1 MAKLKA
7 ANLKV
12 KLSKC
17 DLFSSR
23 VKYLG
28 HVISAEALKVQV
40 VLPKVLV
47 ASVLNQLHSSVTG
60 GHLGIQKLQEEVRD
74 RFYWPGWFADVR
86 PWCREC
92 VDCGSRKM
100 HGKPPCAPMNPSVT
114 SRPHERI
121 ALDILGPLPE
131 TSKKHRYIL
140 VASDY
145 FSKWTEAFP
154 LPNQEAQTVAG
165 VLVGK
170 WICRFGTPRSI
181 HSDQGRNFESTLFKE
196 LCRLLD
202 MSKTRSS
209 PYHPQSNGL
218 VERFNRTLLTMLS
231 LFVDENQTNWD
242 CLLPYVMM
250 AYRSS
255 VHTSTGFTP
264 YKILFG
270 QEIVLPLDVMLN
282 VGHQKQ
288 FLSASEYVNGLANTL
303 STVVEAVKRH
313 QAKASGQQKE
323 TFDLRANLQF
333 YSVGEK
339 VWVRNKVKKKGICP
353 KLQRRYRGPYKILER
368 ISDVL
373 YRMVLAEG
381 GS

>member
-1 MAKLKA
+1 M
-7 ANLKV
+7 
-12 KLSKC
+12 
-17 DLFSSR
+17 
-23 VKYLG
+23 
-28 HVISAEALKVQV
+28 
-40 VLPKVLV
+40 
-47 ASVLNQLHSSVTG
+47 
-60 GHLGIQKLQEEVRD
+60 
-74 RFYWPGWFADVR
+74 
-86 PWCREC
+86 
-92 VDCGSRKM
+92 
-100 HGKPPCAPMNPSVT
+100 T

-140 VASDY
+140 VVSDY

-154 LPNQEAQTVAG
+154 LTNQEAQTVAC
-165 VLVGK
+165 VLVEE
-170 WICRFGTPRSI
+170 WICWFGTPRSI

-218 VERFNRTLLTMLS
+218 VERFNRTLLSMLS
-231 LFVDENQTNWD
+231 LFVNENQTNWD
-242 CLLPYVMM
+242 CLLPY
-250 AYRSS
+250 RSS
-255 VHTSTGFTP
+255 VHASTGFTP

-282 VGHQKQ
+282 VGHQEQ
-288 FLSASEYVNGLANTL
+288 FLSASEHVTGLADTL

-333 YSVGEK
+333 YSVGEW
-339 VWVRNKVKKKGICP
+339 VWVRHKVKKKGICP
-353 KLQRRYRGPYKILER
+353 KLQRRYRGPYKILH
-368 ISDVL
+368 I
-373 YRMVLAEG
+373 
-381 GS
+381 